1 MKKRKKGY
9 IPLVKEEWKEE
20 ESIVKEEVPTWE
32 NTRKNVTCSLRD
44 CVRRRHRCNI
54 GN

>member
-20 ESIVKEEVPTWE
+20 GSIVKEEVPTWE
-32 NTRKNVTCSLRD
+32 KYKEECHLFIEGLCEEEEASM
-44 CVRRRHRCNI
+44 
-54 GN
+54 

>member
-20 ESIVKEEVPTWE
+20 GSIVKEEVPTWE
-32 NTRKNVTCSLRD
+32 KYKEECHCSLRD
-44 CVRRRHRCNI
+44 CVRRRRH
-54 GN
+54 